1 MPEFMFRLFTGDDLI
16 RMWKYLRTAE
26 LDVPPQATLAILPE
40 AQTVRTWLA
49 QQKQQGVIR

>member
-16 RMWKYLRTAE
+16 IMWKYLRTANYNWFTT
-26 LDVPPQATLAILPE
+26 DATLAILPE

-49 QQKQQGVIR
+49 KQKSKGS